1 MMTTTALSST
11 RSDPRAP
18 GTTVDDGAD
27 VEDGEKENH
36 GDNDSTPEL
45 LNDACSGE
53 GGVDVE
59 DDEGNGGRSNVV
71 VSSDTDSDYDCDEDT
86 DIQESIIEDG
96 AYRVKDMAVNMVY
109 IVLVKFCLLLDTF
122 SCKIGKGKLYNEN
135 KGHYDN
141 LFTRVYGGIGM
152 KHYIMVERSDGVTA
166 FHVETLLHN
175 IFKRY
180 QLLGELFSLHVSY
193 DFCFQVYFIVH
204 YISMRVFYDFVLHH
218 FICFLIA
225 RDPVI
230 RK

>member
-1 MMTTTALSST
+1 MMTTTVLNST

-45 LNDACSGE
+45 SNDASSGE
-53 GGVDVE
+53 GGVGVE
-59 DDEGNGGRSNVV
+59 DGEGNGGRSNVV
-71 VSSDTDSDYDCDEDT
+71 VSSDSDDSDYDCDEDT
-86 DIQESIIEDG
+86 DIQESILEDG
-96 AYRVKDMAVNMVY
+96 AHRVKDMAVNMVY
-109 IVLVKFCLLLDTF
+109 IVLVKFGLLLETF
-122 SCKIGKGKLYNEN
+122 VCKIGKGKLYNEN

-166 FHVETLLHN
+166 FHVETILHN
-175 IFKRY
+175 IFERY

-193 DFCFQVYFIVH
+193 DFCFQVYFIIH
-204 YISMRVFYDFVLHH
+204 YISIKYFTTFFYTILYVFL
-218 FICFLIA
+218 LLGTL
-225 RDPVI
+225 
-230 RK
+230 